1 MGTIK
6 TKEVRFMIL
15 LIIVPAYLLINYY
28 VIRRILHWLRS
39 CHSWFH
45 SRWFTAAYVG
55 LYALLASTLLFAY
68 LLPASPFQT
77 AVKRLSNYWLGTFLY
92 VLLTILII
100 DLLRLILKRIRRIPE
115 SFFSSGK
122 TLALVGGIAT
132 LAVVGGSVYGGIHA
146 HQIYTT
152 PYQVTVEKSCSG
164 REQLNIVLISD
175 LHLGYSIG
183 TADMERMVEKINQM
197 DADLICIAGDIF
209 DNEYEALD
217 DPQRIQQLL
226 GSMKSVYGT
235 YACWGNHDISERLLG
250 GFSTHSARDN
260 YRDSRMEE
268 LLTGAG
274 ITLLEDET
282 VLIDDAFY
290 LAGRLDR
297 QKPLTEDGG
306 RLSPQ
311 ELLENLDHTKPII
324 VMDHQPKELQELADA
339 GADLDLCGHTHDG
352 QMFPGNLTVHLFWEN
367 ACGYLQKGQM
377 HNIVTSGVGV
387 WGPAMRVGTKSE
399 ICKITVQFT
408 S

>member
-1 MGTIK
+1 
-6 TKEVRFMIL
+6 
-15 LIIVPAYLLINYY
+15 
-28 VIRRILHWLRS
+28 
-39 CHSWFH
+39 
-45 SRWFTAAYVG
+45 
-55 LYALLASTLLFAY
+55 
-68 LLPASPFQT
+68 
-77 AVKRLSNYWLGTFLY
+77 
-92 VLLTILII
+92 
-100 DLLRLILKRIRRIPE
+100 
-115 SFFSSGK
+115 
-122 TLALVGGIAT
+122 
-132 LAVVGGSVYGGIHA
+132 
-146 HQIYTT
+146 
-152 PYQVTVEKSCSG
+152 
-164 REQLNIVLISD
+164 
-175 LHLGYSIG
+175 
-183 TADMERMVEKINQM
+183 
-197 DADLICIAGDIF
+197 
-209 DNEYEALD
+209 
-217 DPQRIQQLL
+217 
-226 GSMKSVYGT
+226 
-235 YACWGNHDISERLLG
+235 
-250 GFSTHSARDN
+250 
-260 YRDSRMEE
+260 MEE